1 MSGQTGEEMKNENQ
15 TGEKEKRG
23 RTIVISGMPGCGSS
37 TTAELLA
44 KKLKMDFFSLGKYTK
59 KQFQDKGETQSAIK
73 QWSTDIG
80 SSKEF
85 HQKSD
90 AMQQSLAKHGNIV
103 IESKLGIHFIGKLA
117 DLKVWLE
124 APIHVRAQRYAKRD
138 NLKYDEALEMLEKKE
153 ATILIKKQDHHPDS
167 KEGNSGMICSGIQ
180 WIAFYPL
187 TPNKLTLVQQL
198 VTIEENRQDDVVTYI
213 ETGILLSKPTSEY
226 ELPNPVVNGSSW
238 RFTEQPGL
246 KSRLYIFGAGHVSLT
261 LSKMASDTGF
271 DVVVFDN
278 RKWRGLHV

>member
-23 RTIVISGMPGCGSS
+23 RTIVVSGMPGCGSS

-153 ATILIKKQDHHPDS
+153 AIERRKW
-167 KEGNSGMICSGIQ
+167 KEM
-180 WIAFYPL
+180 Y
-187 TPNKLTLVQQL
+187 
-198 VTIEENRQDDVVTYI
+198 
-213 ETGILLSKPTSEY
+213 
-226 ELPNPVVNGSSW
+226 
-238 RFTEQPGL
+238 
-246 KSRLYIFGAGHVSLT
+246 
-261 LSKMASDTGF
+261 GF
-271 DVVVFDN
+271 DYFDQ
-278 RKWRGLHV
+278 RKDADLVIDTSDKTPEEIVDQIIRMGKLFD